1 MNISEATR
9 YCFVIFS
16 NFYSDIKIS
25 QKYEKLNC
33 ELFTIS
39 CCRDGMTSGEVHNT
53 SDITYYVYL
62 DCPKK
67 QLDCLHSIACWIF
80 RNGLHLETFVLN
92 RSVIKIKDQ
101 VSIVFFFI

>member
-67 QLDCLHSIACWIF
+67 TTRLLAFHCLLDIS
-80 RNGLHLETFVLN
+80 
-92 RSVIKIKDQ
+92 
-101 VSIVFFFI
+101 